1 MKTTIKPYYSQC
13 LYWQTNLEKPYAD
26 LNVLNIM
33 KILRIAVT
41 GSAGSGKSL
50 VCQRFKTIG
59 LVTLDCDV
67 IARQVVEPGMPGFEK
82 IVEVFGQ
89 SVVQKQGTL
98 DRTRLR
104 NIIVD
109 DAILRKK
116 MEDILHPQILNEMV
130 LQIENA
136 MYKDKKAVAVEVPLL
151 FELGMEKQFDVTIVV
166 VAQDM
171 DLVKRISKRDKVSK
185 ANAQKMLDLQ
195 MVQEDKMAMADHVVI
210 NKGTMAE
217 LFESVDNL
225 FDKIQKEFLTT

>member
-1 MKTTIKPYYSQC
+1 
-13 LYWQTNLEKPYAD
+13 
-26 LNVLNIM
+26 M

-67 IARQVVEPGMPGFEK
+67 IARQVVEPGTQGFKK
-82 IVEVFGQ
+82 IVETFGRTIL
-89 SVVQKQGTL
+89 QKQGTL

-109 DAILRKK
+109 DARLRKK
-116 MEDILHPQILNEMV
+116 MENILHPQIIRQMV
-130 LQIENA
+130 FQIENA
-136 MYKDKKAVAVEVPLL
+136 LYEKEKAVAVEVPLL

-166 VAQDM
+166 ASQDM
-171 DLVKRISKRDKVSK
+171 DLVNRISQRDNVTKK
-185 ANAQKMLDLQ
+185 DAQKMLNLQ
-195 MVQEDKMAMADHVVI
+195 MSQADKMARADHIII
-210 NKGTMAE
+210 NGGTPSE
-217 LFESVDNL
+217 LFESVDNI

>member
-1 MKTTIKPYYSQC
+1 
-13 LYWQTNLEKPYAD
+13 
-26 LNVLNIM
+26 M

-50 VCQRFKTIG
+50 VCKRFKTIG

-116 MEDILHPQILNEMV
+116 MEDILHPQILSEMV
-130 LQIENA
+130 FQIENA

-166 VAQDM
+166 AAQDM

-185 ANAQKMLDLQ
+185 ENAQKMLDLQ
-195 MVQEDKMAMADHVVI
+195 MTQEEKMAMADHVVI

>member
-1 MKTTIKPYYSQC
+1 
-13 LYWQTNLEKPYAD
+13 
-26 LNVLNIM
+26 M

-50 VCQRFKTIG
+50 VCKRFKTIG

-98 DRTRLR
+98 DRTLLR

-116 MEDILHPQILNEMV
+116 MEDILHPQILSEMV
-130 LQIENA
+130 FQIENA

-166 VAQDM
+166 AAQDM

-185 ANAQKMLDLQ
+185 ENAQKMLDLQ
-195 MVQEDKMAMADHVVI
+195 MAQEDKMAMADHVVI

>member
-1 MKTTIKPYYSQC
+1 
-13 LYWQTNLEKPYAD
+13 
-26 LNVLNIM
+26 M

-50 VCQRFKTIG
+50 VCHRFKTIG
-59 LVTLDCDV
+59 LVTLDCDL
-67 IARQVVEPGMPGFEK
+67 IARQVLEPGMPGFKK
-82 IVEVFGQ
+82 IIEVFGR
-89 SVVQKQGTL
+89 SIVKKDGTL
-98 DRTRLR
+98 DRTMLR

-116 MEDILHPQILNEMV
+116 MEDILHPQILNEMI

-166 VAQDM
+166 TAQDM

-185 ANAQKMLDLQ
+185 ENAQKMLDLQ
-195 MVQEDKMAMADHVVI
+195 MAQEDKMAMADHVVI

>member
-1 MKTTIKPYYSQC
+1 
-13 LYWQTNLEKPYAD
+13 
-26 LNVLNIM
+26 M

-82 IVEVFGQ
+82 IVKVFGR
-89 SVVQKQGTL
+89 VIVQKDGTL

-116 MEDILHPQILNEMV
+116 MEDILHPQILSEMV

-166 VAQDM
+166 AAQDM

-185 ANAQKMLDLQ
+185 ENAQKMLDLQ
-195 MVQEDKMAMADHVVI
+195 MAQEDKMAMADHVVI
-210 NKGTMAE
+210 NNGTIAE

>member
-1 MKTTIKPYYSQC
+1 
-13 LYWQTNLEKPYAD
+13 
-26 LNVLNIM
+26 M

-50 VCQRFKTIG
+50 VCHRFKTIG

-82 IVEVFGQ
+82 IVKVFGRAI
-89 SVVQKQGTL
+89 VQKDGTL

-116 MEDILHPQILNEMV
+116 MEDILHPQILSEMV

-166 VAQDM
+166 AAQDM

-185 ANAQKMLDLQ
+185 ENAQKMLDLQ
-195 MVQEDKMAMADHVVI
+195 MAQKDKMAMADHVVI